1 MSAIGETSRA
11 PGGGQTRPPGASG
24 WSTVGPRLRRGL
36 TPYLLGLPG
45 GFWLAVFF
53 VVPLIAVL
61 SVALQ
66 TGNPDT
72 GYSLTWHFHEF
83 VDVIRLYH
91 AELLRSFEYGA
102 ISTVVSLIIAYP
114 MAYWIAFHGG
124 RYKSTYLFLILLP
137 FFVSFV
143 IRTLA
148 WQFILSDQGI
158 VLGTLK
164 NWGILPSSTH
174 VLSTPFAVIAGLT
187 YNALPFMA
195 LPLYVAI
202 EKIDRRVVRAA
213 HDLYANSRVAFLR
226 VIVPLSSAG
235 IFAGFLLVF
244 VTNVGDYVNATILG
258 GPGTTMVGN
267 IIETTYLENL
277 DYPTA
282 SALSSI
288 LMAALLFVIFLYART
303 FGTQAVEEAVA

>member
-1 MSAIGETSRA
+1 MSVSAV
-11 PGGGQTRPPGASG
+11 GGRF
-24 WSTVGPRLRRGL
+24 RGRL

-45 GFWLAVFF
+45 GLWLAIFF

-61 SVALQ
+61 SVSLQ

-72 GYSLTWHFHEF
+72 GFQLTWHFSEF
-83 VDVIRLYH
+83 WTVIREYH
-91 AELLRSFEYGA
+91 TQLVRSFEYGA
-102 ISTVVSLIIAYP
+102 ISTVITLVVAYP

-124 RYKSTYLFLILLP
+124 IHKSTYLFLILLP

-143 IRTLA
+143 IRTLS

-164 NWGILPSSTH
+164 NWGLLPQSTH

-187 YNALPFMA
+187 YNELPFMA
-195 LPLYVAI
+195 LPLFVAI

-213 HDLYANSRVAFLR
+213 GDLYANPVAAFVR
-226 VIVPLSSAG
+226 VILPLSSAG

-244 VTNVGDYVNATILG
+244 VTNVGDYVNASILG
-258 GPGTTMVGN
+258 GPGTTMIGN
-267 IIETTYLENL
+267 VIQTSYLENL

-288 LMAALLFVIFLYART
+288 LMAALLVVIYLYART
-303 FGTQAVEEAVA
+303 FGTEAIEEAVV

>member
-1 MSAIGETSRA
+1 MSVAEGRL
-11 PGGGQTRPPGASG
+11 GGLGRTRLGA
-24 WSTVGPRLRRGL
+24 RLV
-36 TPYLLGLPG
+36 PYLLGLPAWL
-45 GFWLAVFF
+45 WLAIFF
-53 VVPLIAVL
+53 VVPVVTVL
-61 SVALQ
+61 SLSLQ

-72 GYSLTWHFHEF
+72 GYALTWHFSEF
-83 VDVIRLYH
+83 GHVINQYH
-91 AELLRSFEYGA
+91 AELLRSFEYGF
-102 ISTVVSLIIAYP
+102 ISTAIALVVAYP

-124 RYKSTYLFLILLP
+124 RHKSTYLFLILLP

-148 WQFILSDQGI
+148 WQFILSDRGI

-164 NWGILPSSTH
+164 NLGIVPSSLH
-174 VLSTPFAVIAGLT
+174 LLSTPFAVIAGLT

-213 HDLYANSRVAFLR
+213 NDLYASPRAAFTR
-226 VIVPLSSAG
+226 VILPLSSAG

-244 VTNVGDYVNATILG
+244 VTNVGDYVNAAILG

-267 IIETTYLENL
+267 VIQSSYLENL

-288 LMAALLFVIFLYART
+288 LMAALLIVIWLYART
-303 FGTQAVEEAVA
+303 FGTEAIEEALA

>member
-1 MSAIGETSRA
+1 M
-11 PGGGQTRPPGASG
+11 
-24 WSTVGPRLRRGL
+24 
-36 TPYLLGLPG
+36 LGLPG
-45 GFWLAVFF
+45 GVWLAIFF

-72 GYSLTWHFHEF
+72 GYVLTWHFSEF
-83 VDVIRLYH
+83 GTVISQYH
-91 AELLRSFEYGA
+91 DELLRSFEYGA
-102 ISTVVSLIIAYP
+102 ISTLAAFVVSYP

-124 RYKSTYLFLILLP
+124 RHKSTYLFIILLP

-148 WQFILSDQGI
+148 WQFILSDTGI

-164 NWGILPSSTH
+164 NIGLLPQSTH

-213 HDLYANSRVAFLR
+213 NDLYASSTQAFLR
-226 VIVPLSSAG
+226 VILPLSSAG

-244 VTNVGDYVNATILG
+244 VTNVGDYVNASILG

-267 IIETTYLENL
+267 VIQTSYLQNQ

-288 LMAALLFVIFLYART
+288 LMVALLIIIWLYART
-303 FGTQAVEEAVA
+303 FGTEAIEEAVT

>member
-1 MSAIGETSRA
+1 MTSWRA
-11 PGGGQTRPPGASG
+11 RLAPYTLSLPG
-24 WSTVGPRLRRGL
+24 WFW
-36 TPYLLGLPG
+36 LGL
-45 GFWLAVFF
+45 FF
-53 VVPLIAVL
+53 VVPIVTVL
-61 SVALQ
+61 SVSLQ

-72 GYSLTWHFHEF
+72 GYNLTWHWSEF
-83 VDVIRLYH
+83 GTVLSNYH
-91 AELLRSFEYGA
+91 DELARSFEYGA
-102 ISTVVSLIIAYP
+102 ISTLCAFVISYP
-114 MAYWIAFHGG
+114 MAYWIAFRGG
-124 RYKSTYLFLILLP
+124 AHKSTYLFIILLP

-148 WQFILSDQGI
+148 WQFLLSDNGI

-164 NWGILPSSTH
+164 NIGLLPRSTH

-187 YNALPFMA
+187 YNALPFMV

-213 HDLYANSRVAFLR
+213 NDLYASSAQAFAR
-226 VIVPLSSAG
+226 VILPLSSAG

-244 VTNVGDYVNATILG
+244 VTNVGDYVNASILG
-258 GPGTTMVGN
+258 GPGTTMIGN
-267 IIETTYLENL
+267 VIQTSYLQNL

-288 LMAALLFVIFLYART
+288 LMVLLLLVIWLYARI
-303 FGTQAVEEAVA
+303 FGTAAVEEAVV

>member
-1 MSAIGETSRA
+1 VA
-11 PGGGQTRPPGASG
+11 
-24 WSTVGPRLRRGL
+24 
-36 TPYLLGLPG
+36 
-45 GFWLAVFF
+45 FAV
-53 VVPLIAVL
+53 
-61 SVALQ
+61 S
-66 TGNPDT
+66 
-72 GYSLTWHFHEF
+72 
-83 VDVIRLYH
+83 
-91 AELLRSFEYGA
+91 
-102 ISTVVSLIIAYP
+102 YP

-124 RYKSTYLFLILLP
+124 RHKSTFLFIILLP

-148 WQFILSDQGI
+148 WQFILSDDGI

-164 NWGILPSSTH
+164 NIGLIPNSTH

-195 LPLYVAI
+195 LPLYVSI

-213 HDLYANSRVAFLR
+213 NDLSASSTQAFLR
-226 VIVPLSSAG
+226 VILPLSSAG

-244 VTNVGDYVNATILG
+244 VTNVGDYVNASILG

-267 IIETTYLENL
+267 VIENAYLQNQ

-282 SALSSI
+282 AALSSI
-288 LMAALLFVIFLYART
+288 LMAALLIIIWLYARS
-303 FGTQAVEEAVA
+303 FGTEAVEEAVT

>member
-1 MSAIGETSRA
+1 MT
-11 PGGGQTRPPGASG
+11 
-24 WSTVGPRLRRGL
+24 LRGRL
-36 TPYLLGLPG
+36 TPYLLALPSW
-45 GFWLAVFF
+45 FWLVAFF
-53 VVPLIAVL
+53 VVPLITVL

-72 GYSLTWHFHEF
+72 GFQLTWHFSVF
-83 VDVIRLYH
+83 GTVIRDYH
-91 AELLRSFEYGA
+91 GELLRSFEYGA
-102 ISTVVSLIIAYP
+102 ISTAVAFLIAYP
-114 MAYWIAFHGG
+114 MAYWIAFYGG
-124 RYKSTYLFLILLP
+124 RHKSTYLFIILLP

-148 WQFILSDQGI
+148 WEFILSDGGI

-164 NWGILPSSTH
+164 TWGVLPSSTH

-187 YNALPFMA
+187 YNALPFMV

-213 HDLYANSRVAFLR
+213 NDLYANTAVAFMR
-226 VIVPLSSAG
+226 VILPLSSAG
-235 IFAGFLLVF
+235 IFAGSLLVF
-244 VTNVGDYVNATILG
+244 VTNVGDYVNASILG

-267 IIETTYLENL
+267 VIQTAYLQNL

-288 LMAALLFVIFLYART
+288 LMAALLIVIWLYARS
-303 FGTQAVEEAVA
+303 FGTEALEEAVA

>member
-1 MSAIGETSRA
+1 MR
-11 PGGGQTRPPGASG
+11 
-24 WSTVGPRLRRGL
+24 RLRTRAA
-36 TPYLLGLPG
+36 PYLLALPSW
-45 GFWLAVFF
+45 FWLVAFF
-53 VVPLIAVL
+53 LVPLITVL

-72 GYSLTWHFHEF
+72 GFNLTWHFGEF
-83 VDVIRLYH
+83 SNVISNYH
-91 AELLRSFEYGA
+91 AEFLRSFEYGA
-102 ISTVVSLIIAYP
+102 ISTLIAFVVAYP

-124 RYKSTYLFLILLP
+124 RHKSTYLFIILLP

-148 WQFILSDQGI
+148 WQFILSDDGI

-164 NWGILPSSTH
+164 NWGILPASVH

-213 HDLYANSRVAFLR
+213 NDLYASSTATFLR
-226 VIVPLSSAG
+226 VILPLSSAG

-244 VTNVGDYVNATILG
+244 VTNVGDYVNASILG
-258 GPGTTMVGN
+258 GPGTTMIGN
-267 IIETTYLENL
+267 VIENAYLENL

-288 LMAALLFVIFLYART
+288 LMAALLFVIWLYARS
-303 FGTQAVEEAVA
+303 FGTAAVEEAVA

>member
-1 MSAIGETSRA
+1 VEAHA
-11 PGGGQTRPPGASG
+11 PELRPASSGGPAP
-24 WSTVGPRLRRGL
+24 PRLSAGLGLGVRNRL

-45 GFWLAVFF
+45 GLWLAIFF
-53 VVPLIAVL
+53 VVPLVTVL

-66 TGNPDT
+66 TGNPDSGFT
-72 GYSLTWHFHEF
+72 LTWHFSEF
-83 VDVIRLYH
+83 WDVIRDYNVQLI
-91 AELLRSFEYGA
+91 RSFEYGA
-102 ISTVVSLIIAYP
+102 ISTVVAFVVAYP

-124 RYKSTYLFLILLP
+124 RHKSTYLFIILLP

-148 WQFILSDQGI
+148 WQFILSDDGI
-158 VLGTLK
+158 VLGNLK
-164 NWGILPSSTH
+164 SWGIVPSSTH

-213 HDLYANSRVAFLR
+213 NDLYASSRTAFLR
-226 VIVPLSSAG
+226 VILPLSSAG
-235 IFAGFLLVF
+235 IFAGSLLVF
-244 VTNVGDYVNATILG
+244 VTNVGDYVNASILG

-267 IIETTYLENL
+267 VIQTAYLENQ

-288 LMAALLFVIFLYART
+288 VMAAMLLVIWLYARS
-303 FGTQAVEEAVA
+303 FGTEAVEEAVA

>member
-1 MSAIGETSRA
+1 MSASA
-11 PGGGQTRPPGASG
+11 
-24 WSTVGPRLRRGL
+24 TVREPRLGRLRLRERL

-45 GFWLAVFF
+45 GLWLAIFF
-53 VVPLIAVL
+53 VVPIVTVL
-61 SVALQ
+61 SVSLQ

-72 GYSLTWHFHEF
+72 GYTLTWHFHEF
-83 VDVIRLYH
+83 VDVVRQYH
-91 AELLRSFEYGA
+91 AEFLRSFEYGA
-102 ISTVVSLIIAYP
+102 ISTVVALIVSYP

-124 RYKSTYLFLILLP
+124 RHKSTFLFLILLP

-143 IRTLA
+143 IRTLS
-148 WQFILSDQGI
+148 WQFILSDRGI

-164 NWGILPSSTH
+164 NWGVVPSSLH

-195 LPLYVAI
+195 LPLYVAL

-213 HDLYANSRVAFLR
+213 NDLYASPRETFLR
-226 VIVPLSSAG
+226 VILPLSSSG

-244 VTNVGDYVNATILG
+244 VTNVGDYVNAAILG
-258 GPGTTMVGN
+258 GPGTTMIGN
-267 IIETTYLENL
+267 VVETAYLENL
-277 DYPTA
+277 DYPAA

-288 LMAALLFVIFLYART
+288 LMAAMLLIIWLYVRT
-303 FGTQAVEEAVA
+303 FGTEAVEEAVA

>member
-1 MSAIGETSRA
+1 MTAASASAR
-11 PGGGQTRPPGASG
+11 Q
-24 WSTVGPRLRRGL
+24 PRFAWLRIRERL

-45 GFWLAVFF
+45 GLWLAIFF
-53 VVPLIAVL
+53 VVPIVTVL
-61 SVALQ
+61 SVSLQ

-72 GYSLTWHFHEF
+72 GYTLTWNFHEF
-83 VDVIRLYH
+83 VDVINQYH
-91 AELLRSFEYGA
+91 TEFIRSFEYGA
-102 ISTVVSLIIAYP
+102 ISTVITAVVAYP

-124 RYKSTYLFLILLP
+124 RHKSTFLFLILLP

-143 IRTLA
+143 IRTLS
-148 WQFILSDQGI
+148 WQFILSDRGI

-164 NWGILPSSTH
+164 DWGVVPSSLH

-195 LPLYVAI
+195 LPLYVAL

-213 HDLYANSRVAFLR
+213 NDLYANPRQTFLR
-226 VIVPLSSAG
+226 VILPLSSSG

-244 VTNVGDYVNATILG
+244 VTNVGDYVNAAILG
-258 GPGTTMVGN
+258 GPGTTMIGN
-267 IIETTYLENL
+267 VIESAYLENL

-288 LMAALLFVIFLYART
+288 LMVTMLLIIWLYVRT
-303 FGTQAVEEAVA
+303 FGTEAVEEAVA

>member
-1 MSAIGETSRA
+1 MMK
-11 PGGGQTRPPGASG
+11 
-24 WSTVGPRLRRGL
+24 VRRGRGRAA
-36 TPYLLGLPG
+36 PYLLSLPG
-45 GFWLAVFF
+45 GAWLLVFF
-53 VVPLIAVL
+53 LIPILAAL
-61 SVALQ
+61 SISLQ
-66 TGNPDT
+66 TGNPDA
-72 GYSLTWHFHEF
+72 GYQLTWHFSEYSSVISAYHTEF
-83 VDVIRLYH
+83 
-91 AELLRSFEYGA
+91 LRSFEYGA
-102 ISTVVSLIIAYP
+102 ISTAAAFVITYP

-124 RYKSTYLFLILLP
+124 RHKSTYLLLILLP

-148 WQFILSDQGI
+148 WEFILSDQGF
-158 VLGTLK
+158 VLKTLE
-164 NWGILPSSTH
+164 NLHLISPGTH

-213 HDLYANSRVAFLR
+213 RDLYARPRDAFLR
-226 VIVPLSSAG
+226 VILPLSAPG

-244 VTNVGDYVNATILG
+244 VTNVGDYVNAQILG

-267 IIETTYLENL
+267 IIQDAYLNNQ

-282 SALSSI
+282 AALSSI
-288 LMAALLFVIFLYART
+288 LMAALLIIIYLYART
-303 FGTQAVEEAVA
+303 FGTESIQEYAAA

>member
-1 MSAIGETSRA
+1 VSATAQPLRIR
-11 PGGGQTRPPGASG
+11 R
-24 WSTVGPRLRRGL
+24 RLV
-36 TPYLLGLPG
+36 PYLLGLPAG
-45 GFWLAVFF
+45 LWLAIFF
-53 VVPLIAVL
+53 VVPIVTVL
-61 SVALQ
+61 SVSLQ

-72 GYSLTWHFHEF
+72 GYALTWNFSEF
-83 VDVIRLYH
+83 VDVIRSYH
-91 AELLRSFEYGA
+91 TELLRSFEYGL
-102 ISTVVSLIIAYP
+102 ISTVVALVICYP

-124 RYKSTYLFLILLP
+124 RHKSTYLFLILLP

-143 IRTLA
+143 IRTLS

-158 VLGTLK
+158 VLGNLK
-164 NWGILPSSTH
+164 SWGIIPSSLH

-187 YNALPFMA
+187 YSAIPFMA
-195 LPLYVAI
+195 LPLYVAL

-213 HDLYANSRVAFLR
+213 NDLYANPRDTFFR

-235 IFAGFLLVF
+235 IFAGILLVF
-244 VTNVGDYVNATILG
+244 VTNVGDYVNAAILG

-267 IIETTYLENL
+267 VIETAYLENL

-288 LMAALLFVIFLYART
+288 LMAIMLIIIWLYART
-303 FGTQAVEEAVA
+303 FGTQAVEEAVT

>member
-1 MSAIGETSRA
+1 MNLRA
-11 PGGGQTRPPGASG
+11 
-24 WSTVGPRLRRGL
+24 RLA
-36 TPYLLGLPG
+36 PYVLALPTW
-45 GFWLAVFF
+45 FWLIAFF
-53 VVPLIAVL
+53 VVPLVTVL
-61 SVALQ
+61 SVALM
-66 TGNPDT
+66 TGNPDS
-72 GYSLTWHFHEF
+72 GFKLTWHFSEF
-83 VDVIRLYH
+83 GTVISTYH
-91 AELLRSFEYGA
+91 VELLRSFEYGA
-102 ISTVVSLIIAYP
+102 LSTVLAFVVAYP

-124 RYKSTYLFLILLP
+124 RHKSTYLFIILLP

-143 IRTLA
+143 IRTLS
-148 WQFILSDQGI
+148 WEFILSDDGI

-164 NWGILPSSTH
+164 DWGILPRSTH

-213 HDLYANSRVAFLR
+213 NDLYANSAAAFLR
-226 VIVPLSSAG
+226 VIIPLSSAG
-235 IFAGFLLVF
+235 IFAGSLLVF
-244 VTNVGDYVNATILG
+244 VTNVGDYVNASILG

-267 IIETTYLENL
+267 VIQNAYLQNL

-288 LMAALLFVIFLYART
+288 VMAALLIVIWLYARS
-303 FGTQAVEEAVA
+303 FGTEAVEEAVT